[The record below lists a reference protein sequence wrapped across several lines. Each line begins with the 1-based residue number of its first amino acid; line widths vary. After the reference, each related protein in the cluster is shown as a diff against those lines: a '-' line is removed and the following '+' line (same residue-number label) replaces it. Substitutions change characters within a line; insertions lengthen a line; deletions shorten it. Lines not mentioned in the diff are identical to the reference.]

1 MAMVRQAGFFDVEER
16 LRELSAKGDDLE
28 RIAALVD
35 FAMFRAELEHAVSRA
50 DGAKGGRPA
59 FDHVL
64 MFKILLLQAMHGL
77 SDERC
82 EYLIKDRMVDPLCG
96 STRRFLGLGLA
107 DPVPDAN
114 TIWAFREALK
124 RAGAVER
131 LFAQFDATLRA
142 AGYLAMGGQIVD
154 ATIVAAPK
162 QRNTEAERTAI
173 KAGQIPEGWAEKPA
187 KLRQKDRDARWT
199 VKFSKARPRE
209 DGAPQVDLAVPA
221 FGYKN
226 HVAIDRRHG
235 LLRGWT
241 ASHAAA
247 HDGARLAEVIDA
259 DNTAAEVWAD
269 TLAFCWSRA
278 RREFIELAKGKTAP
292 IAAEVLQRI
301 AALYGIEAEV
311 RGKPPDIR
319 RAVRLAKSRP
329 LVEDL
334 FTWLE
339 AQLARLPGGSPTA
352 KAIRYALITATAWSG
367 SLTMGGSSS
376 TRTPS
381 SVPSVPPASAER
393 THSLPPA
400 MMGRALGRCR
410 RAGRDAQTERR
421 QSAALLHRLA
431 GPPRQ
436 RLAQQPHRRAHAV
449 VLGRRRK
456 RLTVK
461 RRRDGSRGCA
471 YTFRSCHCT

>member
-1 MAMVRQAGFFDVEER
+1 MVRQLGFFDVEER

-28 RIAALVD
+28 RIAVVVD
-35 FAMFRAELEHAVSRA
+35 FAMFRAELERAVPRA
-50 DGAKGGRPA
+50 DGTKGGRPA

-82 EYLIKDRMVDPLCG
+82 EYLIKDRLSFM
-96 STRRFLGLGLA
+96 RFLGLGLA

-131 LFAQFDATLRA
+131 LFAQFDARLRA

-162 QRNTEAERTAI
+162 QRNTEAERAAI
-173 KAGQIPEGWAEKPA
+173 KAGQVPQGWAEKPA

-235 LLRGWT
+235 LIRGWT

-247 HDGARLAEVIDA
+247 HDGARLAEVVDA
-259 DNTAAEVWAD
+259 DNTAADVWAD
-269 TLAFCWSRA
+269 TAYRSAKNEARLAARGLVSRIHRKKPQGRPMSVLTRRGNARKSAVRSAVEHVFARQKGPMGLVVRTIGIARA
-278 RREFIELAKGKTAP
+278 RVKIGLANLAYNMK
-292 IAAEVLQRI
+292 
-301 AALYGIEAEV
+301 
-311 RGKPPDIR
+311 
-319 RAVRLAKSRP
+319 RLVWLSSRP
-329 LVEDL
+329 
-334 FTWLE
+334 
-339 AQLARLPGGSPTA
+339 A
-352 KAIRYALITATAWSG
+352 
-367 SLTMGGSSS
+367 
-376 TRTPS
+376 
-381 SVPSVPPASAER
+381 PA
-393 THSLPPA
+393 
-400 MMGRALGRCR
+400 
-410 RAGRDAQTERR
+410 
-421 QSAALLHRLA
+421 
-431 GPPRQ
+431 
-436 RLAQQPHRRAHAV
+436 
-449 VLGRRRK
+449 
-456 RLTVK
+456 
-461 RRRDGSRGCA
+461 
-471 YTFRSCHCT
+471 